1 MPTLEALIA
10 IPAIFLLGGLVK
22 GVAGIGLPTVAIVL
36 MAVFIGLKEGIAL
49 MVVPTL
55 ATNIWQALSGGRLRD
70 ILQRFWSLLVAAALG
85 AWLGASIL
93 AGADATML
101 AALLGGL
108 LCLYSAISL
117 TAPPVP
123 SPGRAEVWLSPIVGG
138 VSGLIG
144 GMTGSYSVPGVLYL
158 QALRLGRDLL
168 VQTLGV
174 VFVVFTF
181 SLGAGL
187 TRHGLMSPTIALLS
201 VAATIPALAGMA
213 VGQRLRRRLSEEA
226 FRRIFFVVLFA
237 LGAWLMA
244 RPLIG

>member
-22 GVAGIGLPTVAIVL
+22 GVAGIGLPTVAIAL

-70 ILQRFWSLLVAAALG
+70 ILQRFWSLLIAAALG
-85 AWLGASIL
+85 AWLGAGIL
-93 AGADATML
+93 AGADAMML

-117 TAPPVP
+117 AAPPVP
-123 SPGRAEVWLSPIVGG
+123 SPGRAEGWLSPIVGA

-213 VGQRLRRRLSEEA
+213 AGQQLRRRLSEEA
-226 FRRIFFVVLFA
+226 FRQIFFVVLFA